1 MRQTIEDAAKDYAIG
16 KTFFARMFSKKW
28 MMTMCFAKI
37 IVVRTS
43 KQVLNGKWQKL
54 LMLTGKVVQTS
65 LKTMT

>member
-1 MRQTIEDAAKDYAIG
+1 MRQTIEDAAKDYAIR
-16 KTFFARMFSKKW
+16 KTSFRKNVLKEVDADDYVLREDD
-28 MMTMCFAKI
+28 C
-37 IVVRTS
+37 RS